1 MNRIFIS
8 SSIFLIFLL
17 LGACNSEPAKLAE
30 MEVYD
35 GPSIESED
43 VRILVSD
50 SAVNKILIVGARQ
63 LKHQNGDLEFPE
75 GMEATIY
82 NHLGEPITK
91 LTALSAYQ
99 NSGENIY
106 RAVGDVFVTN
116 LQKKET
122 LRTEELFWDP
132 EKEIIYTEKF
142 VTIKTEDDL
151 IPGEGLIAPQDF
163 STFEIKRPTEAVF
176 KLEDNNEDF

>member
-1 MNRIFIS
+1 MT
-8 SSIFLIFLL
+8 LILS
-17 LGACNSEPAKLAE
+17 ACFSEPTKLAE
-30 MEVYD
+30 MEEYD
-35 GPSIESED
+35 GPSIESTD
-43 VRILVSD
+43 VRIIVSD
-50 SAVNKILIVGARQ
+50 SAVNKIEIIGARQ

-75 GMEATIY
+75 GMKATIY
-82 NHLGEPITK
+82 NRLGEPITK
-91 LTALSAYQ
+91 LTALQAYQ
-99 NSGENIY
+99 NAGENIY
-106 RAVGDVFVTN
+106 RAAGDVFVTN
-116 LQKKET
+116 LEKNET

-176 KLEDNNEDF
+176 KLEEKNENF

>member
-1 MNRIFIS
+1 MYRIYPFIS
-8 SSIFLIFLL
+8 IFLL
-17 LGACNSEPAKLAE
+17 LLILGACFSEPTKLAE
-30 MEVYD
+30 LEAYE

-50 SAVNKILIVGARQ
+50 SAVNKILIIGARQ

-82 NHLGEPITK
+82 NSLGEPITK
-91 LTALSAYQ
+91 LTALRAYQ

-116 LQKKET
+116 LQKNET

-163 STFEIKRPTEAVF
+163 STFEIKKPTEAVF
-176 KLEDNNEDF
+176 KLEENNEDF

>member
-1 MNRIFIS
+1 
-8 SSIFLIFLL
+8 L
-17 LGACNSEPAKLAE
+17 
-30 MEVYD
+30 
-35 GPSIESED
+35 
-43 VRILVSD
+43 
-50 SAVNKILIVGARQ
+50 Q
-63 LKHQNGDLEFPE
+63 
-75 GMEATIY
+75 
-82 NHLGEPITK
+82 
-91 LTALSAYQ
+91 AYQ
-99 NSGENIY
+99 SAGENIY

-116 LQKKET
+116 LQKNET

-176 KLEDNNEDF
+176 KLEENNEDF

>member
-1 MNRIFIS
+1 MYRSYSFIS
-8 SSIFLIFLL
+8 ILVMIVLL
-17 LGACNSEPAKLAE
+17 TACFSEPKRAE
-30 MEVYD
+30 MEVYE

-50 SAVNKILIVGARQ
+50 SSVNKILIMGARQ

-75 GMEATIY
+75 GMEATIFDRF
-82 NHLGEPITK
+82 GEPVTR
-91 LTALSAYQ
+91 LTALQAYQ
-99 NSGENIY
+99 SAGENIY

-116 LQKKET
+116 LQKNET

-176 KLEDNNEDF
+176 KLEENNEDF

>member
-1 MNRIFIS
+1 MYKSYSFIS
-8 SSIFLIFLL
+8 IVVMAVLL
-17 LGACNSEPAKLAE
+17 AACFSEPTKLAE
-30 MEVYD
+30 MELYE
-35 GPSIESED
+35 GPSIESTD

-50 SAVNKILIVGARQ
+50 SAVNKILIMGARQ

-82 NHLGEPITK
+82 NHLGEPVTK
-91 LTALSAYQ
+91 LTALQAYQ
-99 NSGENIY
+99 NAGENIY

-176 KLEDNNEDF
+176 KLEENNEDF